1 MAAQE
6 APGLASIRHLLERT
20 TKDPEVL
27 RDLLER
33 DLDFAALCR
42 EHRQVEV
49 GMHQLRRR
57 RERIEEDLLAKIEA
71 SGRSPDE
78 AGSSG
83 ERAAPNDIVAI
94 QDDLRRMLV
103 NLIKAGLASTDEA
116 AVDGWRRAAMNVQEE
131 LRGRLAALTDEEVDL
146 DVVWNQA
153 RREAQGD
160 PLVQSE
166 ETMKPVLPPKC
177 LFSLSELAA
186 ADFSFLAAAARVR
199 VSTATG

>member
-1 MAAQE
+1 
-6 APGLASIRHLLERT
+6 
-20 TKDPEVL
+20 
-27 RDLLER
+27 
-33 DLDFAALCR
+33 
-42 EHRQVEV
+42 
-49 GMHQLRRR
+49 MHQLRRR

-78 AGSSG
+78 VGNSG

-103 NLIKAGLASTDEA
+103 NLIKAGLTSTDEA

-177 LFSLSELAA
+177 LFSLPELAS

-199 VSTATG
+199 ISTATG

>member
-33 DLDFAALCR
+33 DLDFAALCQ

-49 GMHQLRRR
+49 GMLKLRRR
-57 RERIEEDLLAKIEA
+57 RERIEEDLLARIEA

-78 AGSSG
+78 AGSG
-83 ERAAPNDIVAI
+83 ERAAPNDIPAI

-103 NLIKAGLASTDEA
+103 NLIKAGLVSTDEA
-116 AVDGWRRAAMNVQEE
+116 AVDGWRRAAVNVQEE

-177 LFSLSELAA
+177 LFSLPELAA

-199 VSTATG
+199 ISTATG

>member
-1 MAAQE
+1 MAVQE
-6 APGLASIRHLLERT
+6 ASGLASIRHLLERT

-57 RERIEEDLLAKIEA
+57 RERIEEELLAKIEA
-71 SGRSPDE
+71 SGRSPDDVIRS
-78 AGSSG
+78 GG

-116 AVDGWRRAAMNVQEE
+116 AVDGWRRV
-131 LRGRLAALTDEEVDL
+131 T
-146 DVVWNQA
+146 
-153 RREAQGD
+153 
-160 PLVQSE
+160 
-166 ETMKPVLPPKC
+166 
-177 LFSLSELAA
+177 
-186 ADFSFLAAAARVR
+186 
-199 VSTATG
+199 

>member
-1 MAAQE
+1 
-6 APGLASIRHLLERT
+6 
-20 TKDPEVL
+20 
-27 RDLLER
+27 
-33 DLDFAALCR
+33 
-42 EHRQVEV
+42 
-49 GMHQLRRR
+49 
-57 RERIEEDLLAKIEA
+57 
-71 SGRSPDE
+71 
-78 AGSSG
+78 
-83 ERAAPNDIVAI
+83 
-94 QDDLRRMLV
+94 MLV

-177 LFSLSELAA
+177 LFSLPELAA

>member
-1 MAAQE
+1 MAAQD

-42 EHRQVEV
+42 EHREVEV

-78 AGSSG
+78 AGSG

-94 QDDLRRMLV
+94 QEDLRRMLV

-131 LRGRLAALTDEEVDL
+131 LRGRLATLTDGEVDL

-177 LFSLSELAA
+177 LFSLPELAA
-186 ADFSFLAAAARVR
+186 ANFSFLAAAARVR
-199 VSTATG
+199 ISTATG